1 MKTATVYKTKQRETV
16 ENCLKNNKNRHLTA
30 DEITEILRSAGQDV
44 GRTTVYRTLEK
55 LIQEGRVRRY
65 AAAKGDSACYQ
76 YLTDTACHEHFHLKC
91 TGCGKLLHIECE
103 QMQKLNSHI
112 LSEHKFRV
120 DKLQTVLY
128 GLCEKCAERQ
138 SI

>member
-1 MKTATVYKTKQRETV
+1 MRTAAVYKTKQREIV
-16 ENCLKNNKNRHLTA
+16 ENCLKSNNERHLTV
-30 DEITEILRSAGQDV
+30 DEITDILRQKGADV

-76 YLTDTACHEHFHLKC
+76 YLTDNACHEHFHLKC
-91 TGCGKLLHIECE
+91 TGCGKLLHIKCE
-103 QMQKLNSHI
+103 HMKELNEHI

-128 GLCEKCAERQ
+128 GLCEDCAERQ